1 MDSQERMLTE
11 FLATEPSDRANFL
24 AMRPE
29 SMQHAL
35 YDYWASSPSLRL
47 DDVLGLPFRERCAMI
62 PFLIGDDNRAIR
74 GIDSTFVI
82 CPVTRGKSVKL
93 ENGTSGTRRLHIEIS
108 KPIIVPVRKALN
120 ALMQFGAH
128 AESEEQRGLLKEIT
142 LEELGEY
149 QIESKKRN
157 SKNK

>member
-1 MDSQERMLTE
+1 MNPQERMLTE
-11 FLATEPSDRANFL
+11 FLSTEPADRANFL

-35 YDYWASSPSLRL
+35 YDSWANSPSLRL
-47 DDVLGLPFRERCAMI
+47 DDVLGLPFQERCAMI
-62 PFLIGDDNRAIR
+62 PFLIGNERRAIR
-74 GIDSTFVI
+74 GVDSTFVI
-82 CPVTRGKSVKL
+82 CPTVVGRSVKL

-108 KPIIVPVRKALN
+108 KPIIMPVRKALN

-128 AESEEQRGLLKEIT
+128 AESEGQRGLLKEISI
-142 LEELGEY
+142 EELGEY
-149 QIESKKRN
+149 QVESKKRN